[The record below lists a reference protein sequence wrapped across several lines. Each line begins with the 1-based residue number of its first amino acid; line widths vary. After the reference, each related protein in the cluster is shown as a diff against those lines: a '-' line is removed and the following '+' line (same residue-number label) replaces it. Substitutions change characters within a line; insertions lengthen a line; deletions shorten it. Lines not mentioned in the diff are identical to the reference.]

1 MSSYRRLNIVA
12 ICFLVLLRITVGWHF
27 FKEGAVK
34 VQDGNFSSSGFLS
47 GAKGPLADQFHGMI
61 PDYYGLERLNPERM
75 KKSFSVFGDKA
86 VFYYGLTAEQ
96 KTELD
101 KVVAKYTEQL
111 DELYEGSAS
120 KIYEYKRGY
129 ERYQAM
135 KNDPKRVEIDSLR
148 AQTDD
153 IDSKWLAIA
162 KPLLK
167 TIDGISDG
175 LQNEVRSVATPSQ
188 QQSAG
193 VLQFRL
199 ESDTAMSSKVVD
211 KIIPIFDMA
220 IGICLIIG
228 LLTPLA
234 AVAAGFFLTSVVLSQ
249 FPGYSGTL
257 PTYFQATEAVAC
269 FFLAFSDAG
278 RYAGLDFLSWSWWA
292 KRRSNKVEK

>member
-12 ICFLVLLRITVGWHF
+12 IFFLVLLRITVGWHF

-34 VQDGNFSSSGFLS
+34 VQEGSFSSNGFLA
-47 GAKGPLADQFHGMI
+47 GAKGPLADQFHAMI
-61 PDYYGLERLNPERM
+61 PDYYGLERLDADRL
-75 KKSFSVFGDKA
+75 KKSFVAFGDKA
-86 VFYYGLTAEQ
+86 FARYGFTAEQ
-96 KTELD
+96 KADLD
-101 KVVAKYTEQL
+101 KVVAKYVTQL
-111 DELYEGSAS
+111 EELYGSSAS
-120 KIYEYKRGY
+120 EIYEYKRGY

-135 KNDPKRVEIDSLR
+135 KNDPKRVEIASLR
-148 AQTDD
+148 AQTDE

-167 TIDGISDG
+167 TIDGIIEGFQS
-175 LQNEVRSVATPSQ
+175 EVYSLATPSQ
-188 QQSAG
+188 QQSTG
-193 VLQFRL
+193 YFQFKL

-234 AVAAGFFLTSVVLSQ
+234 AIAAGFFLTSVVLSQ
-249 FPGYSGTL
+249 FPGYPGTQ

-292 KRRSNKVEK
+292 RRRRDNKPE